1 MSRLGCELMVCVVAL
16 AISSGTVASARSPE
30 EPHPAPSTPASIDV
44 QPLDVNWSDARA
56 CWQRIV
62 RVDQSGA
69 SEAAIGR
76 QTVERFLESAHAREL
91 VDDLCGLFVDET
103 SGSSVPLI
111 TVRFVD
117 QLPIGLDLAEG
128 SFQPATRGAEAY
140 EVQVLIQRDR
150 DDAGT
155 TVFVFGQYPDNP
167 DCAYT
172 FYYQHAVSSMAQVL
186 YHELLHIWFINTH
199 FGATCR
205 YPTGHGLVTRCQFE
219 EEFLDLLSENA
230 AELST
235 IEGHPPLNFGSKRP
249 RSSNAAR

>member
-1 MSRLGCELMVCVVAL
+1 MLRFGSGHVWVVAFVL
-16 AISSGTVASARSPE
+16 SSGAMASAGSAE
-30 EPHPAPSTPASIDV
+30 EPRLSASMPASVDV
-44 QPLDVNWSDARA
+44 RPLDVHWSDARA

-62 RVDQSGA
+62 RIDQSGA
-69 SEAAIGR
+69 SDIVVGR

-91 VDDLCGLFVDET
+91 LDDLCSVFVDKATGHPT
-103 SGSSVPLI
+103 SLI

-140 EVQVLIQRDR
+140 EVQVQIQRDR

-219 EEFLDLLSENA
+219 EEFLDLLAENA

-235 IEGHPPLNFGSKRP
+235 IEGHPPLNFGSNRP